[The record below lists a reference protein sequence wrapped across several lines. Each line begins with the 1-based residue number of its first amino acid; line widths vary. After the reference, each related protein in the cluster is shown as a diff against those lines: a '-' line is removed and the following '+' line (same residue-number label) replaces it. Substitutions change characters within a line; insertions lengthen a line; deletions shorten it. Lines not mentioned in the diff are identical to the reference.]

1 MKTIDIDCLSY
12 AVKADLY
19 EGDDHSPV
27 VLSLIGRTSQRKK
40 RQYVNFFPRL
50 ASELGITTLIFDY
63 SGHGESPL
71 NFDDVRP
78 AQHSLEVV
86 TVFDWI
92 KKNFPNR
99 KIFVIGSSYGGY
111 MAARLS
117 NFRTIDGLIFRAP
130 AMYDSDDFYNFLA
143 DQVSASTQDFRNNRE
158 LVDAHPYLKNASK
171 FEGDVLVITHEN
183 DEHTP
188 RVVTDVFRERFNAEE
203 VVVPNITHSLDS
215 EPDEQIEEYNQI
227 IFDWLKERI

>member
-12 AVKADLY
+12 ALKADVY
-19 EGDDHSPV
+19 EGDDHSPI

-50 ASELGITTLIFDY
+50 ASDLGITTVIFDY

-92 KKNFPNR
+92 MKNYPGR

-111 MAARLS
+111 MAARLF
-117 NFRTIDGLIFRAP
+117 NFRKVDGLIFRAP
-130 AMYDSDDFYNFLA
+130 AMYDSDHFYDLLV
-143 DQVSASTQDFRNNRE
+143 DQVSAATQDFRNNKE
-158 LVDAHPYLKNASK
+158 LVDAHPYLRSAPE
-171 FEGDVLVITHEN
+171 FEGDVLVITHEH
-183 DEHTP
+183 DEHIP
-188 RVVTDVFRERFNAEE
+188 RVVTDVFRDRFNAQE
-203 VVVPNITHSLDS
+203 VVIPNITHSLDDTT
-215 EPDEQIEEYNQI
+215 EIQIEQYNQI
-227 IFDWLKERI
+227 IFDWLQKQI